1 MGDNGEMPTSRSPRF
16 EIGLDLGATLVKAIY
31 VRAGRPLA
39 PFESYVCSARN
50 HAALESFLEA
60 HPARR
65 IAATGGGAPRLTESW
80 RGRPAILYVD
90 EFESWGAGERVLLE
104 GAGFTP
110 SSPHLLVSLGTGT
123 SFLAVAA
130 NGKVSR
136 VGGTALGGGTI
147 RGLGRL
153 LAGESS
159 HEALVSLARA
169 GDRKK
174 VDLLV
179 GDLYRPG
186 EISLDPSLTASNFG
200 KPGLSRDPRDLVNA
214 AVGLLGENVALMAG
228 AMARG
233 LPRMKGASSRP
244 TVVYAGTTLRHH
256 DVLKEI
262 LADVTAL
269 AGADA
274 RFLPT
279 GEFTGALGALA
290 RAREG

>member
-1 MGDNGEMPTSRSPRF
+1 MPSHRSPRF
-16 EIGLDLGATLVKAIY
+16 EIGLDLGATLVKA
-31 VRAGRPLA
+31 VFVVAGRPLA
-39 PFESYVCSARN
+39 PFESFVCSARN

-65 IAATGGGAPRLTESW
+65 IAATGGGAPRLVESW
-80 RGRPAILYVD
+80 SARPKITYVD
-90 EFESWGAGERVLLE
+90 EFASWGAGERVLLQ

-110 SSPHLLVSLGTGT
+110 SAPHLLVSLGTGT

-130 NGKVSR
+130 DGSVTR

-186 EISLDPSLTASNFG
+186 EIALEPSLTASNFG

-214 AVGLLGENVALMAG
+214 VVGLLGENVALMAG
-228 AMARG
+228 AMARCLP
-233 LPRMKGASSRP
+233 LPRSGPRRR

-256 DVLKEI
+256 EILKEI
-262 LADVTAL
+262 LADVTTL

-274 RFLPT
+274 RFLPS

-290 RAREG
+290 RDRETGR

>member
-1 MGDNGEMPTSRSPRF
+1 MPNSRSPRF
-16 EIGLDLGATLVKAIY
+16 EIGLDLGATLVKAVY
-31 VRAGRPLA
+31 VRAGRPLS
-39 PFESYVCSARN
+39 PFESYVCSTRN
-50 HAALESFLEA
+50 HGALEAFLEA

-65 IAATGGGAPRLTESW
+65 IAATGGGAPRLVEGW
-80 RGRPAILYVD
+80 KGRPAVVYVD
-90 EFESWGAGERVLLE
+90 EFASWGAGEKVLLE

-123 SFLAVAA
+123 SFLAVGK
-130 NGKVSR
+130 NGKVTR

-186 EISLDPSLTASNFG
+186 EIDLDPSLTASNFG

-233 LPRMKGASSRP
+233 LPRTKGGPSRP

-256 DVLKEI
+256 EVLKEI

-274 RFLPT
+274 RFLPS
-279 GEFTGALGALA
+279 GEFTGALGALEGA
-290 RAREG
+290 RALSREGAS

>member
-1 MGDNGEMPTSRSPRF
+1 MSISRAPRF
-16 EIGLDLGATLVKAIY
+16 EIGLDLGATLVKAVY
-31 VRAGRPLA
+31 VRAGRPLV

-50 HAALESFLEA
+50 HAALESFLTA

-65 IAATGGGAPRLTESW
+65 IAATGGGAPRLVESW
-80 RGRPAILYVD
+80 KDRPPISYVD
-90 EFESWGAGERVLLE
+90 EFASWGSGERVLLAD
-104 GAGFTP
+104 AGFTP
-110 SSPHLLVSLGTGT
+110 TSPHLLVSLGTGT
-123 SFLAVAA
+123 SFLSVAA
-130 NGKVSR
+130 SGKVAR

-159 HEALVSLARA
+159 HEGLVALARA

-179 GDLYRPG
+179 GDLYRAG
-186 EISLDPSLTASNFG
+186 EIALDPSLTASNFG

-233 LPRMKGASSRP
+233 LLPRQKGGRPRP

-256 DVLKEI
+256 DVLREI
-262 LADVTAL
+262 LTEVTAL
-269 AGADA
+269 AGAEA
-274 RFLPT
+274 RFLPS

-290 RAREG
+290 SARAGETAA

>member
-1 MGDNGEMPTSRSPRF
+1 MPNSRSSHF
-16 EIGLDLGATLVKAIY
+16 EIGLDLGATLVKAVY
-31 VRAGRPLA
+31 VRAGRPIT

-50 HAALESFLEA
+50 HASLETFLAA

-65 IAATGGGAPRLTESW
+65 IAATGGGAPRLVESW
-80 RGRPAILYVD
+80 NGRPPILFVD
-90 EFESWGAGERVLLE
+90 EFASWGAGERFLLE

-110 SSPHLLVSLGTGT
+110 SAPHLLVSLGTGT
-123 SFLAVAA
+123 SFLSVAA
-130 NGKVSR
+130 NGTVAR

-159 HEALVSLARA
+159 HEVLVSLARA

-186 EISLDPSLTASNFG
+186 EIALDPSLTASNFG
-200 KPGLSRDPRDLVNA
+200 KPGLSRDPRDLMNA
-214 AVGLLGENVALMAG
+214 AVSLLGENVALMAG
-228 AMARG
+228 AMARC
-233 LPRMKGASSRP
+233 LPRTKGGSRRP

-256 DVLKEI
+256 DILKEI

-269 AGADA
+269 AGAEA
-274 RFLPT
+274 RFLPS
-279 GEFTGALGALA
+279 GEFTGAIGALAGA
-290 RAREG
+290 RAREAAP